1 MIYGSSN
8 ADTMLKRSLGKGQT
22 VTTTLEKMCEQFR
35 LDPTMTNPV
44 RDAYVITNE
53 DISSTKKRTLFEQS
67 LATKHPLTKI
77 IFINKSSRPIYQ
89 NGMAGID
96 VIVQKPKPND
106 ILQAISAII
115 ANGTITEATVPE
127 VSQTIE
133 IPDYNPVGETEPVPQ
148 PVPEFVEEP
157 AVTQPV
163 EELHIEEPV
172 IENVPVE
179 RVMQEES
186 SLVNRI
192 KRTNSVADVSVIARE
207 ITATTLIKDLVESNS
222 TYAGIEE
229 KLKSLNDTIF
239 TILSDTKIKS
249 LDEKLSKVHAILHDK
264 AFFNAKGDTLIEQRL
279 EEVIDAICTQTSELL
294 QSRLDEIDSAIKRT
308 QELKDTENN
317 NARLSGLNELRAN
330 LIIELRTLEV
340 EITDI
345 FKSTDTLIIDSATK
359 IAETTDNLTGNDMIN
374 NALKARGTAV
384 VSDETLTAI
393 RSALEL
399 SSDRVPE
406 AFKDMKRKIVT
417 MTKLLGQ
424 IFDLDQEI
432 IAAQQA
438 VINFLKAK
446 NVEDSVVAEGVLKK
460 ALRVFIGDEG
470 TGTTIIPYLLSKY
483 QSRQNANVLCL
494 DLTGHNKYSD
504 YGIQYTNI
512 DTYLSELNEREFML
526 VAGTVDN
533 TVAAAQR
540 IVTTLIKAADYY
552 RVINVVLTPEQR
564 ELYETIAQDVL
575 SVNFM
580 TDTNVKNVKKM
591 REVIDRSIFP
601 NVGTR
606 VIINKCDVLIRPI
619 IEKLGLNDR
628 MDYQICTIP
637 TIPVLIDASLN
648 GYNPYGV
655 SSVDLIM
662 EETLKH
668 VKS

>member
-133 IPDYNPVGETEPVPQ
+133 IPDYNPVEESEPVPQ
-148 PVPEFVEEP
+148 TVPEFVEEP
-157 AVTQPV
+157 SVPQPA

-294 QSRLDEIDSAIKRT
+294 QSRLDEIDAAIKRT
-308 QELKDTENN
+308 QELKDSENN

-340 EITDI
+340 EIIMFGREIMGMSYIYSIVLTII
-345 FKSTDTLIIDSATK
+345 FAVVVNATMYYK
-359 IAETTDNLTGNDMIN
+359 LRQIDMIES
-374 NALKARGTAV
+374 LK
-384 VSDETLTAI
+384 S
-393 RSALEL
+393 
-399 SSDRVPE
+399 
-406 AFKDMKRKIVT
+406 
-417 MTKLLGQ
+417 
-424 IFDLDQEI
+424 
-432 IAAQQA
+432 
-438 VINFLKAK
+438 
-446 NVEDSVVAEGVLKK
+446 VE
-460 ALRVFIGDEG
+460 
-470 TGTTIIPYLLSKY
+470 
-483 QSRQNANVLCL
+483 
-494 DLTGHNKYSD
+494 
-504 YGIQYTNI
+504 
-512 DTYLSELNEREFML
+512 
-526 VAGTVDN
+526 
-533 TVAAAQR
+533 
-540 IVTTLIKAADYY
+540 
-552 RVINVVLTPEQR
+552 
-564 ELYETIAQDVL
+564 
-575 SVNFM
+575 
-580 TDTNVKNVKKM
+580 
-591 REVIDRSIFP
+591 
-601 NVGTR
+601 
-606 VIINKCDVLIRPI
+606 
-619 IEKLGLNDR
+619 
-628 MDYQICTIP
+628 
-637 TIPVLIDASLN
+637 
-648 GYNPYGV
+648 
-655 SSVDLIM
+655 
-662 EETLKH
+662 
-668 VKS
+668 